1 MKDKLQAGIE
11 HHRAGDL
18 AQAENLYR
26 SVLNAVPNDPDA
38 LHLLPLVL
46 AVEGQEQQSIAMIE
60 KAIEQ
65 RLGAAAY
72 HHNLAGIY
80 RRTGSLAI
88 FSRTTSP
95 LGSAAWA

>member
-18 AQAENLYR
+18 VEAENLYR

-38 LHLLPLVL
+38 LHLLALVL
-46 AVEGQEQQSIAMIE
+46 AVEGQEQQAIAMIE

-65 RLGAAAY
+65 RPGAAAY

-80 RRTGSLAI
+80 R
-88 FSRTTSP
+88 
-95 LGSAAWA
+95 